1 MKQPLQFFFRF
12 TKDQRKGVVA
22 LFVLIFIFQVGYFV
36 FTSFDFRG
44 SKQTSEEEK
53 EWLSLQADI
62 DALRLRKGEAGNT
75 IYPFNPNYI
84 SDYKG
89 YTLGMTTAEI
99 DRLHAFRNTG
109 KFINTAQEFKTI
121 TKVPDSTYNR
131 IAPYFK
137 FPHFKDKDS
146 NGEYVFDNK
155 EKSVAVKNTK
165 PEIILDINN
174 VVEEDLVKVYG
185 IGPYYA
191 KAILRRRA
199 QLGGFVSME
208 QMADF
213 EDLSTEAVAGL
224 KKRFEVNS
232 IPKVSKININDAS
245 LSQLSYFPYF
255 NRAIAK
261 SILTMR
267 SMDGKISGIEEL
279 LEINGFPVDKHKII
293 ALYLDF

>member
-22 LFVLIFIFQVGYFV
+22 LFVLIFIFQAGYFV
-36 FTSFDFRG
+36 FTSFNFRRD
-44 SKQTSEEEK
+44 KQTSEEEK

-155 EKSVAVKNTK
+155 EKSVAIKNTK

-174 VVEEDLVKVYG
+174 AVEEDLVKVYG

-213 EDLSTEAVAGL
+213 EDLSTEAIAGL

-255 NRAIAK
+255 NRGIAK